1 MFHPDHKPVLLR
13 TCTSLAV
20 FYSLSIIVDILLL
33 VGVQKSQN
41 RLIFAGISWILFHIL
56 VLLVSVFY
64 VEQDTAV
71 VILILATLGIQLWS
85 LLIYVGALQEWKL
98 VEEIEDIE
106 LSSEF

>member
-20 FYSLSIIVDILLL
+20 FYGLSIIVDLILL
-33 VGVQKSQN
+33 VGVQKAQTQ
-41 RLIFAGISWILFHIL
+41 LIFAGIGWILFHIL
-56 VLLVSVFY
+56 VLLVCVFY
-64 VEQDTAV
+64 VEQNTAV

-85 LLIYVGALQEWKL
+85 LLIYVGALQEWKSMEE
-98 VEEIEDIE
+98 VENIE